1 MAETLTVTLQVKD
14 EQAKKKLED
23 FSKSLEKTGEK
34 AGESAKEAKKDWKG
48 LGELFTG
55 LLPRNI
61 QGLLRSF
68 KATQR
73 GVKGV
78 SKSFK
83 ALKAAWASIGIGL
96 IILALEELVANW
108 DAISEALG
116 FVDKEAERN
125 AELVA
130 EQDRAVRDLNT
141 STRGYVQILGDATAS
156 EEARAEALSELNRE
170 FNGIIDLEADQ
181 ATQLKQANEALA
193 IKEKLERARIKQS
206 QTLTTL
212 REAEVAAEADYNTVV
227 SEYKGFWE
235 SGRQAQERLQR
246 ESLEANEANK
256 EATAELAQAQAEYN
270 ALVGEAK
277 ELVQERA
284 DAEREAERLRKEGEA
299 LAKKQA
305 QMRMKILE
313 DLAIYEQELGLQGE
327 ENAEALEIMR
337 TKRRQKAAME
347 QAKEAKLSQEDMERL
362 EAQHQQELTD
372 IENKYQEERDEQAKS
387 DLERLEQA
395 EMTQGERQIKA
406 VEDRYAE
413 LIALAEQY
421 GRDTTALEAQRQA
434 ELDKIRG
441 GGADK
446 EIKELTAM
454 YELERELQ
462 LLSMD
467 DRTAK
472 FEKERDDANAMA
484 QDRMAIAQA
493 GYEKEKEQLVAQ
505 GLDTSELE
513 NQHAM
518 LMKQIRQ
525 QLADD
530 LVTIDQAEAQSFV
543 DSRREMIES
552 ALDFADTVGGVLQ
565 EMQAVRDAVT
575 ESAIIEA
582 KIRGASDEEI
592 ARIEAEAAER
602 ERRFAVGQVLL
613 AQGQSIANAILGATQ
628 AAAATGPGAPFA
640 IAGFIATAV
649 GSVVAGWA
657 QIKKIMNEA
666 QAVNIP
672 TPDAGGGGGVQR
684 AMTQAL
690 DPNLATDFSNE
701 YTGEGGAPEPIKS
714 YVVLSDIEGQQR
726 DYDTI
731 SSNASL

>member
-14 EQAKKKLED
+14 DQAKKKLED
-23 FSKSLEKTGEK
+23 FAKSLEKTGEK
-34 AGESAKEAKKDWKG
+34 AGESAQEAKKDWKG

-96 IILALEELVANW
+96 IILALEELIANW

-125 AELVA
+125 AELIR
-130 EQDRAVRDLNT
+130 EQDEAVRELNT
-141 STRGYVQILGDATAS
+141 STRGYVQILEDTTSS
-156 EEARAEALSELNRE
+156 EEARAEALNQLNRE

-181 ATQLKQANEALA
+181 ATQLAQANEALA
-193 IKEKLERARIKQS
+193 VKEKLERARIKQS
-206 QTLTTL
+206 QTLTAL
-212 REAEVAAEADYNTVV
+212 REAEVKAEADYNTVV
-227 SEYKGFWE
+227 SEYKDFWE
-235 SGRQAQERLQR
+235 SGSEAMGRLRR
-246 ESLEANEANK
+246 EAKTANK
-256 EATAELAQAQAEYN
+256 ENEEATRELAEAQAEYN
-270 ALVGEAK
+270 ALVGEAA
-277 ELVQERA
+277 ELEKTRS
-284 DAEREAERLRKEGEA
+284 DAQKEAERLAREAEA
-299 LAKKQA
+299 LAKKRA
-305 QMRMKILE
+305 EMRKKILA
-313 DLAIYEQELGLQGE
+313 DLAIYEEELLLQGDEKAE
-327 ENAEALEIMR
+327 ELEVLR
-337 TKRRQKAAME
+337 AKRRQKAEME
-347 QAKEAKLSQEDMERL
+347 QAKEARLSQEG
-362 EAQHQQELTD
+362 
-372 IENKYQEERDEQAKS
+372 
-387 DLERLEQA
+387 LERLAKKHQEELDAIEKEYADQRAEQQKADEERLNQA
-395 EMTQGERQIKA
+395 EMTQQERQIAA
-406 VEDRYAE
+406 VQSRYDE
-413 LIALAEQY
+413 LIKLAEQY

-441 GGADK
+441 QGADK
-446 EIKELTAM
+446 EIKEITAM

-462 LLSMD
+462 LLGMD
-467 DRTAK
+467 ERTAK
-472 FEKERDDANAMA
+472 YEKERDDANAMA

-505 GLDTSELE
+505 GLDTTELE

-518 LMKQIRQ
+518 LLKQIRQ

-530 LVTIDQAEAQSFV
+530 LVTIDHAEAQSFV

-565 EMQAVRDAVT
+565 EMQAVRDAQT
-575 ESAIIEA
+575 EAAIIEA
-582 KIRGASDEEI
+582 KIRGATDEEI
-592 ARIEAEAAER
+592 AQIEAEAAER
-602 ERRFAVGQVLL
+602 ERRFAIGQVALM
-613 AQGQSIANAILGATQ
+613 QGQSIANAILGATQ
-628 AAAATGPGAPFA
+628 AAIATGPGAPFA

-649 GSVVAGWA
+649 GSVIAGWA

-666 QAVNIP
+666 DAANIP
-672 TPDAGGGGGVQR
+672 TPNAEVGGGAQRGV
-684 AMTQAL
+684 TQAL

-701 YTGEGGAPEPIKS
+701 YTGEGGAPDPMKA
-714 YVVLSDIEGQQR
+714 YVVLSDIQGQQA